1 MRSSQNLALDV
12 TALSAGY
19 GRFDVVHDIALKV
32 AKGEAVALLGPNGA
46 GKTTVLK
53 AIMGLVNQRRGS
65 IRVVGEDVSAFPA
78 HRVARGFAA
87 IAPEGRRLFL
97 DQTVED
103 NLLLGG
109 LHLRRDRGRLQAL
122 LKSVYDLFPILY
134 EYRRRLSS
142 YLSGGEQQMVA
153 IGRMLMSDPKVMLLD
168 EPSVALSP
176 VAVGLMVDALLK
188 LRQRGASLLLVEQR
202 IDVAVRVCDRL
213 YVIAHGAIV
222 DEMSPTT
229 SAMRGFR
236 SSTNI
241 WAERSPRASKRRCHP
256 CAFTPAPCRDGVL
269 RPLFRRTP
277 DRRQTRARPQDPATL
292 SIFPL
297 RTRSRPEFPPGEGQ
311 RLLCPVD

>member
-1 MRSSQNLALDV
+1 MTNSQSLALDV

-53 AIMGLVNQRRGS
+53 SIMGLVSQRRGS
-65 IRVVGEDVSAFPA
+65 IRVAGEDVSAFPA

-87 IAPEGRRLFL
+87 IAPEVRRLFL

-109 LHLRRDRGRLQAL
+109 LHLRRDRDRLQAL
-122 LKSVYDLFPILY
+122 LKSVYDLFPVLY

-142 YLSGGEQQMVA
+142 FLSGGEQQMVA

-176 VAVGLMVDALLK
+176 VAVGIMVDALLK
-188 LRQRGASLLLVEQR
+188 LRARGASLLLVEQR

-213 YVIAHGAIV
+213 YVMTHGAIV
-222 DEMSPTT
+222 DEM
-229 SAMRGFR
+229 
-236 SSTNI
+236 
-241 WAERSPRASKRRCHP
+241 
-256 CAFTPAPCRDGVL
+256 TPNNVRNEG
-269 RPLFRRTP
+269 
-277 DRRQTRARPQDPATL
+277 L
-292 SIFPL
+292 SIINKYL
-297 RTRSRPEFPPGEGQ
+297 G
-311 RLLCPVD
+311 

>member
-1 MRSSQNLALDV
+1 MTNSQSLALDV
-12 TALSAGY
+12 AALSAGY

-32 AKGEAVALLGPNGA
+32 GAGEAVALLGPNGA

-53 AIMGLVNQRRGS
+53 AIMGLVSQRRGS
-65 IRVVGEDVSAFPA
+65 IRVAGEDVSTFPA

-109 LHLRRDRGRLQAL
+109 LHLRSDRGRLQAL
-122 LKSVYDLFPILY
+122 LKSVYDLFPVLY
-134 EYRRRLSS
+134 DYRRRLSS

-176 VAVGLMVDALLK
+176 VAVGIMVDALLK

-213 YVIAHGAIV
+213 YVMTHGAIV
-222 DEMSPTT
+222 DEM
-229 SAMRGFR
+229 
-236 SSTNI
+236 
-241 WAERSPRASKRRCHP
+241 
-256 CAFTPAPCRDGVL
+256 
-269 RPLFRRTP
+269 TP
-277 DRRQTRARPQDPATL
+277 DDVRNEGL
-292 SIFPL
+292 SIINKYL
-297 RTRSRPEFPPGEGQ
+297 G
-311 RLLCPVD
+311 

>member
-1 MRSSQNLALDV
+1 MMDGQSLALDV

-32 AKGEAVALLGPNGA
+32 GKGEAVALLGPNGA

-53 AIMGLVNQRRGS
+53 AIMGLVNQRHGS
-65 IRVVGEDVSAFPA
+65 IRVAGEDVSAFPA
-78 HRVARGFAA
+78 YRVARGFAA

-109 LHLRRDRGRLQAL
+109 LHLRRDRERLQAL
-122 LKSVYDLFPILY
+122 LKSVYDLFPVLY

-176 VAVGLMVDALLK
+176 VAVGVMVNALLE
-188 LRQRGASLLLVEQR
+188 LRRRGASLLLVEQR

-213 YVIAHGAIV
+213 YVMTHGAIV
-222 DEMSPTT
+222 DEM
-229 SAMRGFR
+229 
-236 SSTNI
+236 
-241 WAERSPRASKRRCHP
+241 
-256 CAFTPAPCRDGVL
+256 
-269 RPLFRRTP
+269 TP
-277 DRRQTRARPQDPATL
+277 DDVRNEGL
-292 SIFPL
+292 SIINKYL
-297 RTRSRPEFPPGEGQ
+297 G
-311 RLLCPVD
+311 